1 MALNKGRF
9 YPPGGYLAT
18 GYISVVKLEW
28 SGRRKGKWHP
38 VGRGQGCYLPPYN
51 AQDRPPPTA
60 RNSYA
65 QNVNSVQVGRPY
77 CIVTFLKRKLTA
89 RMD

>member
-51 AQDRPPPTA
+51 AQDRPPRQQGILMPKMSIVFRLGDPTA
-60 RNSYA
+60 
-65 QNVNSVQVGRPY
+65 Q
-77 CIVTFLKRKLTA
+77 
-89 RMD
+89 